1 MCLLSIV
8 NMRIP
13 LILDG
18 DDTIHIPPVDIIM
31 TSFGNYKKQDEEWY
45 SPAFY
50 THING
55 YKMCLCVRYDEG
67 NKSSEAPMRL
77 YAHLMAG
84 NNDDN
89 LEWPFHGTLRVELRS
104 QRNKSVVSFPD
115 ITFNDEESVQRVWNG
130 VRVEA
135 GIASSFVGE
144 GIRFDSALAGRS
156 FSEYLKNNNI
166 ILRVRD
172 ITVES
177 RGPPRRAT
185 PPSIE
190 ERMCFEI
197 TDFSKHKKS
206 NSERISGAFYTS
218 KGYKFILMVYPNG
231 RDPFKGRSV
240 SVFAHVSKGDYD
252 NQLPFLFRGRIIV
265 QIVNRLEA
273 HRNHVEKVIEFTD
286 KTDPEERYGARVTG
300 LMTIFGSG
308 HSHQGYGYHD
318 MLRHEFLEFNA
329 THKTE
334 YLRND
339 SLIVRVAKIE
349 DFN

>member
-1 MCLLSIV
+1 
-8 NMRIP
+8 MRIP
-13 LILDG
+13 LIFDG
-18 DDTIHIPPVDIIM
+18 ADDTIHIPPVDVM
-31 TSFGNYKKQDEEWY
+31 MMSFDKHKKQDEEWY

-50 THING
+50 THVNG
-55 YKMCLCVRYDEG
+55 YTMCLCVRYDEG
-67 NKSSEAPMRL
+67 NKSSEAPVKL

-89 LEWPFHGTLRVELRS
+89 LEWPFRGTLKVELRS

-115 ITFNDEESVQRVWNG
+115 ITFDDKESGKRVWNG

-144 GIRFDSALAGRS
+144 EKGIRFVSALAGRS

-166 ILRVRD
+166 ILRVRG
-172 ITVES
+172 ITVDS
-177 RGPPRRAT
+177 RGPPSHEKA
-185 PPSIE
+185 PSIE
-190 ERMCFEI
+190 EKMMHFEI

-206 NSERISGAFYTS
+206 NSERISKPFHTS
-218 KGYKFILMVYPNG
+218 KGYKFVLMVYPNG

-240 SVFAHVSKGDYD
+240 SVFAHISQGDDD
-252 NQLPFLFRGRIIV
+252 NRLVFPFRGKIV
-265 QIVNRLEA
+265 IQIENQLEA
-273 HRNHVEKVIEFTD
+273 HRNHVEKMIEFTD

-300 LMTIFGSG
+300 LTTIFGSG

-339 SLIVRVAKIE
+339 TLIVRVAKIE
-349 DFN
+349 DYN

>member
-1 MCLLSIV
+1 
-8 NMRIP
+8 MRIP

-18 DDTIHIPPVDIIM
+18 DDTIHIAPVDIIM
-31 TSFGNYKKQDEEWY
+31 MSFDNYKKQDEEWY

-50 THING
+50 THVDG

-67 NKSSEAPMRL
+67 NKSSEAPMKL

-84 NNDDN
+84 NNDNN
-89 LEWPFHGTLRVELRS
+89 LKWPFCGTLRVELRS
-104 QRNKSVVSFPD
+104 QRNKTVVPFPD
-115 ITFNDEESVQRVWNG
+115 IMFNDEESGKRVWNG

-190 ERMCFEI
+190 EIMHFEI

-206 NSERISGAFYTS
+206 NSECISGAFYAN
-218 KGYKFILMVYPNG
+218 KGYKFVLMVYPNG
-231 RDPFKGRSV
+231 RGPFKGRSV
-240 SVFAHVSKGDYD
+240 SVFAHITRGDND
-252 NQLPFLFRGRIIV
+252 NRLVFPFRGKIV
-265 QIVNRLEA
+265 IQIVNRLETR
-273 HRNHVEKVIEFTD
+273 RNHVEKVIEFTD
-286 KTDPEERYGARVTG
+286 KTDPEGRYGARVTG
-300 LMTIFGSG
+300 LTTIIGSG
-308 HSHQGYGYHD
+308 HAHQGYGYHD
-318 MLRHEFLEFNA
+318 MLRHEFLGFNE

-339 SLIVRVAKIE
+339 SLIVRVAR
-349 DFN
+349 

>member
-1 MCLLSIV
+1 
-8 NMRIP
+8 MRIP

-31 TSFGNYKKQDEEWY
+31 MSFDNYKKQGEEWY

-50 THING
+50 THVNG

-67 NKSSEAPMRL
+67 NKSPEAPMKL

-89 LEWPFHGTLRVELRS
+89 LEWPFRGTLRVELRS
-104 QRNKSVVSFPD
+104 QRNNSVVSFPD
-115 ITFNDEESVQRVWNG
+115 IKFNEEESGKQVWNG

-135 GIASSFVGE
+135 GIALSFVGE

-166 ILRVRD
+166 ILRVRG
-172 ITVES
+172 ITVDS
-177 RGPPRRAT
+177 HGPPSHENA
-185 PPSIE
+185 PSIE
-190 ERMCFEI
+190 ERMHFEI

-206 NSERISGAFYTS
+206 NSECISEPFYTS
-218 KGYKFILMVYPNG
+218 KGYKFVLMVYPNG
-231 RDPFKGRSV
+231 RDSFKGRSV
-240 SVFAHVSKGDYD
+240 SVFAHISQGDND
-252 NQLPFLFRGRIIV
+252 NRLVFPFRGKIVV
-265 QIVNRLEA
+265 QIVNQFEA
-273 HRNHVEKVIEFTD
+273 HRNHVEKMIEFTY

-300 LMTIFGSG
+300 LTTIFGSG
-308 HSHQGYGYHD
+308 HSHHGYGYHD
-318 MLRHEFLEFNA
+318 MLRHEFLGFDAAHE
-329 THKTE
+329 TE